1 MTGNIDFSALLPDE
15 DTNQARVLRM
25 VLASIESDL
34 TQMTAV
40 TEETMR
46 DEHGPDIATWS
57 IIMGMADVIAKD
69 WISHTDRET
78 TIAAIQKILV
88 KTAGEQATA

>member
-25 VLASIESDL
+25 VLASIESDV

-40 TEETMR
+40 AEEIAR
-46 DEHGPDIATWS
+46 DEHGPDLATWALVLGLS
-57 IIMGMADVIAKD
+57 DALARA
-69 WISHTDRET
+69 WSEQTDRET
-78 TIAAIQKILV
+78 TIHGIQKILV
-88 KTAGEQATA
+88 KTAGEQASA